1 MCFLSEYKISTRQ
14 PWMLLLA
21 LKKAFFTSSPMGLTF
36 VLELFYLER
45 AGSVMCECS
54 VSGIGSTMKLSFIGQ
69 FRSGRSL
76 WLNLPEVEI
85 KNFSLAWVEE
95 ATCPHA
101 LTEYMAPVS
110 QQRISKL
117 GFLQSS
123 ANVDATSS

>member
-1 MCFLSEYKISTRQ
+1 
-14 PWMLLLA
+14 MLLLA